1 MTRNE
6 YYGNLML
13 YKKNHKDS
21 LEHSS
26 SLLNRFMENTKYY
39 KRIGQPGKYRYFY
52 SKEEYD
58 AYANNEAKKSGAAAD
73 AARQAQNRN
82 VYETQKATKVAAGK
96 GSNSDNGTAK
106 DQARRE
112 AEKRQAYE
120 DEQRR
125 IREEQKRIEEG
136 YEQRKAKEEYE
147 KDLKENEKKEQEYN
161 NNYDGATVR
170 KYSEISRNSS
180 PDAAAKAYVQDSEDY
195 KAYKK
200 AIEDGIANGTIVV
213 AKVGDDYRVQ
223 PSSTNSEEDYAYFN
237 NVIAPIFSGI
247 YKTALDIDKTDG
259 KNNSAFYN
267 SWVEYNDSFLKGFYK
282 DQNSKKNE
290 VQNSHSGETSGA
302 KNSSGIS
309 SNMKERIDAQRK
321 KNQSR
326 K

>member
-52 SKEEYD
+52 TKEEYD

-82 VYETQKATKVAAGK
+82 AYEVQKGTKVAAGK

-147 KDLKENEKKEQEYN
+147 KDLKETEKKEQEYSN
-161 NNYDGATVR
+161 NDTGATVK
-170 KYSEISRNSS
+170 KYADLARNSS
-180 PDAAAKAYVQDSEDY
+180 SDAAAKAFVKDSKEY
-195 KAYKK
+195 KAYIDAVEKGLK
-200 AIEDGIANGTIVV
+200 DGSLKIRKNGI
-213 AKVGDDYRVQ
+213 YYSIN
-223 PSSTNSEEDYAYFN
+223 PSGETAESYEYYN
-237 NVIAPIFSGI
+237 NVIAPM
-247 YKTALDIDKTDG
+247 YKNILDIENQINRADS
-259 KNNSAFYN
+259 NNNTFD
-267 SWVEYNDSFLKGFYK
+267 DSFIKYETDIYEDLY
-282 DQNSKKNE
+282 DQYSKKNE
-290 VQNSHSGETSGA
+290 VQNSYSGGTAGA
-302 KNSSGIS
+302 KNGSGTS
-309 SNMKERIDAQRK
+309 SNMKERMDAQRK